1 MATAMRRG
9 VIAGVNR
16 LRGSISTA
24 GSSAVTL
31 NTEQLTALLDA
42 VVNELE
48 LEENELQRECLACGQ
63 PRSETRAREPAK
75 AFAGKGS

>member
-63 PRSETRAREPAK
+63 PRSEHTSSRACEGFRR
-75 AFAGKGS
+75 KG